1 MRQAKGLGPGN
12 IKMFTSAMNQQVEWH
27 MEMTNALSR
36 ALDQGEFLVYYQPK
50 VELNSGSMRGMEAL
64 LRWQRPG
71 VGLVP
76 PDEFI
81 PLAEATGLI
90 VPIGEWVLRE
100 ACRQTKVWRESG
112 QPDLRVAVNL
122 SARQLQ
128 EPKLAQKVEAVLSET
143 GLPVN
148 GLELEITESA
158 VMTNFESAEALLRR
172 LREMGIKISLDDFGT
187 GYSSLSYLRR
197 LPINSVKIDKS
208 FVEDLPNN
216 PEAVAVATAIISMT
230 HSLNLEVIA
239 EGVETDEQ
247 LEFLR
252 KNHCDLIQGYIFS
265 RPLPADQFQSLL
277 REERRLD
284 GPEAR
289 L

>member
-1 MRQAKGLGPGN
+1 M
-12 IKMFTSAMNQQVEWH
+12 
-27 MEMTNALSR
+27 
-36 ALDQGEFLVYYQPK
+36 
-50 VELNSGSMRGMEAL
+50 
-64 LRWQRPG
+64 
-71 VGLVP
+71 
-76 PDEFI
+76 
-81 PLAEATGLI
+81 
-90 VPIGEWVLRE
+90 
-100 ACRQTKVWRESG
+100 
-112 QPDLRVAVNL
+112 
-122 SARQLQ
+122 
-128 EPKLAQKVEAVLSET
+128 SET

-172 LREMGIKISLDDFGT
+172 LREIGIKISLDDFGT
-187 GYSSLSYLRR
+187 GHSSLSYLRR

-277 REERRLD
+277 QEERRLNK
-284 GPEAR
+284 PEAR